1 MVLATAS
8 VKSPLAFQCLA
19 SASLIPV
26 WANAGNASA
35 IRVNTFVFMI
45 SASGYIVGET
55 APVERPFRLQRRRPC
70 RRSSK
75 NAGTNTGMAGETP
88 TLHRRGESVFDRD
101 HVHGETGVHAGEAF
115 EQNQRSGGS
124 GEEFGAQLAHLC
136 GEGIE
141 QWVVVGEG

>member
-75 NAGTNTGMAGETP
+75 NAGTNTGMAGCAGHVQQ
-88 TLHRRGESVFDRD
+88 LGSESLLPNLMEVK
-101 HVHGETGVHAGEAF
+101 G
-115 EQNQRSGGS
+115 
-124 GEEFGAQLAHLC
+124 
-136 GEGIE
+136 
-141 QWVVVGEG
+141 